1 MIYGSCVF
9 SCIIYFPKRILK
21 YIICQWP
28 LSFTNVNMHLCTTA
42 CIIYMSCSFQFWV
55 STKVCYPLM
64 PLLLL
69 WCASFIS
76 TSKLFLIFLYP
87 SESPSLL
94 SIWGRHLFIPQD
106 DGWFPLKM
114 TLITAQLSFQTPH
127 TFHNVPCESHTQAS
141 LLSSHIK
148 VKFLS
153 NSNHFN

>member
-1 MIYGSCVF
+1 MY
-9 SCIIYFPKRILK
+9 SCIIYFQKGILK
-21 YIICQWP
+21 YIVCQSP
-28 LSFTNVNMHLCTTA
+28 LSFTKVDMRSYTTA
-42 CIIYMSCSFQFWV
+42 CIIYKSCSFLFWV
-55 STKVCYPLM
+55 STRVCNPLT

-69 WCASFIS
+69 WCAPFIS

-94 SIWGRHLFIPQD
+94 GIWGRHLFIPQD

-141 LLSSHIK
+141 LLSNRIK

-153 NSNHFN
+153 NRNHFN